1 MREFSRVPAAGTSL
15 MTTTPSIVS
24 FDTSTLLNYYNAQA
38 SAAAA
43 RAAATSSSSTS
54 SSSNSSSSS
63 SKKGA
68 TANDV
73 TPWSAKSEPQEQ
85 RDAEVLSATS
95 MLDPL
100 LKTDK
105 KASFI
110 DLSNVPVSAGTTT
123 DTKTEQDNQRL
134 FALYQA
140 VNNLSYLA
148 NMAKRDGI
156 TDGQRAGY
164 NTRFQNGLAEIQKF
178 ISSTDFNNFTLQA
191 QDPATSVTSSAK
203 VPNATFSYVTATL
216 ADGNSIDSALP
227 RLSPS
232 DKFTVSVTKNG
243 TQHDVEIDLS
253 KVSGDLTMSNVVSY
267 VNDQLQAAG
276 VSTRFKKTMT
286 AGDITATKT
295 TDKAK
300 QAYSIEVAPGTNEQ
314 VSLSAA
320 STPSLYVS
328 TTTGITNA
336 TKDSAVDNQG
346 RLIKIGDL
354 SSGDP
359 TSEYA
364 RTMTPTN
371 GTTTASSTL
380 IDGSG
385 NVYMLGTA
393 TGDLG
398 SKLNQGDQDVYLTKY
413 DSAGNVLWQRML
425 GSSGTA
431 TGTAMALNPNGG
443 VTIVGSST
451 APVTSTQLPNTKADS
466 YAAQYDQYG
475 NQVWSTQI
483 PTLNENSATSV
494 SVGSDGTVYIGGT
507 TANVIGS
514 GQVNQGGSDAY
525 LATLSNK
532 GKILSEK
539 QFGTTSNDT
548 VSATTVTAAGDLVVA
563 SVQDG
568 HAILTKYT
576 GGDTSQAAAWTYD
589 MGALGSGGA
598 VSGLTVKDGKIYVSG
613 TTSSSSLNATT
624 AGGTAASGGTDA
636 FLFTAVDEGT
646 SVDTAK
652 LTYLGTSATDKGAA
666 LTVGDDG
673 TVYVAGTTGG
683 TFAGNSAVQKDLT
696 NMFVAAVGTDG
707 SVNWVHQYG
716 GMDGQSAG
724 TGVAFASTGSSVLDV
739 LGLPSGQVQGKQDS
753 SLTNNTTLRAGDFF
767 NVQIEGDA
775 GRTFKIT
782 IDKDETLSTLC
793 TKLNAQLGSKG
804 KASVSYGSG
813 GASLKIEASAGATL
827 KLQSGTTD
835 VIVPGDPKKGVAA
848 TTVKGASQFDA
859 LARLGIAEQT
869 LSKPASNKSTSDTA
883 SSATSSTTSKTYAA
897 GLPSNLD
904 ISTTTGA
911 GSARAQLLNVLSA
924 VQKIYQTTNTPAS
937 STTSTAA
944 KTSNQT
950 MSAAMTTYNNNLNA
964 SANLALSIL
973 SA

>member
-1 MREFSRVPAAGTSL
+1 
-15 MTTTPSIVS
+15 MTTTPSIVG
-24 FDTSTLLNYYNAQA
+24 FDTSTLLNYYNAKA

-43 RAAATSSSSTS
+43 RATTASSSSSSSSSST
-54 SSSNSSSSS
+54 S

-73 TPWSAKSEPQEQ
+73 TPWSAKAESQEQ
-85 RDAEVLSATS
+85 RDAEVLTATS

-110 DLSNVPVSAGTTT
+110 DLSKVPVTSGTTK
-123 DTKTEQDNQRL
+123 DSKTEQDNQRL

-156 TDGQRAGY
+156 TDGQREGY
-164 NTRFQNGLAEIQKF
+164 NTRFQNGLKEIQDF
-178 ISSTDFNNFTLQA
+178 ISSSGFNNFDLQA
-191 QDPATSVTSSAK
+191 LEPAASVTSSAK
-203 VPNATFSYVTATL
+203 VPSATFSYTTATL
-216 ADGNSIDSALP
+216 ADGNSIDSALSG
-227 RLSPS
+227 LSRT
-232 DKFTVSVTKNG
+232 DKFTINVTNKNG
-243 TQHDVEIDLS
+243 PQAIEIDLS
-253 KVSGDLTMSNVVSY
+253 KVDGDLTMSNVVSY
-267 VNDQLQAAG
+267 VNDQLRTAG
-276 VSTRFKKTMT
+276 VTTRFKKVMT
-286 AGDITATKT
+286 GGDITATKT
-295 TDKAK
+295 ADKAK
-300 QAYSIEVAPGTNEQ
+300 QTYALEVDPGTNEQ
-314 VSLSAA
+314 VSLSAD

-328 TTTGITNA
+328 ATTGNTSA
-336 TKDSAVDNQG
+336 TKDAAVDNQG
-346 RLIKIGDL
+346 RLIKLSDL

-359 TSEYA
+359 DAEYA
-364 RTMTPTN
+364 RTMAPTN

-380 IDGSG
+380 VDGSG

-398 SKLNQGDQDVYLTKY
+398 SELNQGNQDTYLTKY

-431 TGTAMALNPNGG
+431 TGSAMALNPNGG

-475 NQVWSTQI
+475 NQLWSAQI

-494 SVGSDGTVYIGGT
+494 SVGTDGTVYIGGT
-507 TANVIGS
+507 TSKVIGS
-514 GQVNQGGSDAY
+514 GQVNQGGNDAY
-525 LATLSNK
+525 LATISNK

-539 QFGTTSNDT
+539 QFGTAGSDT
-548 VSATTVTAAGDLVVA
+548 VSATTTTSTGDLVVA

-624 AGGTAASGGTDA
+624 AGGTAPSGATDA
-636 FLFTAVDEGT
+636 FLFTAVDEGS
-646 SVDTAK
+646 SVDTTK
-652 LTYLGTSATDKGAA
+652 LTYLGTSGNDSGAA
-666 LTVGDDG
+666 LTVGSDG
-673 TVYVAGTTGG
+673 TVYVAGTT
-683 TFAGNSAVQKDLT
+683 TGNLDGASPINTDPKNTSVRN

-707 SVNWVHQYG
+707 SVNWVRQYG
-716 GMDGQSAG
+716 GKDGQSIG
-724 TGVAFASTGSSVLDV
+724 SGVAFAANGSSALDA
-739 LGLPSGQVQGKQDS
+739 LGLPSGQVQGKQDNA
-753 SLTNNTTLRAGDFF
+753 LANNTTLRSGDFF
-767 NVQIEGDA
+767 KVQIEGDA

-782 IDKDETLSTLC
+782 IDKGETLSTLC

-804 KASVSYGSG
+804 KASVSFGSG

-827 KLQSGTTD
+827 KLLSGTTD
-835 VIVPGDPKKGVAA
+835 VIVPGDPKKGIAA
-848 TTVKGASQFDA
+848 KTVQGPSQFDA

-869 LSKPASNKSTSDTA
+869 LSKPATNKTAADNKKADTSN
-883 SSATSSTTSKTYAA
+883 TYAV
-897 GLPSNLD
+897 GLPSNLN
-904 ISTTTGA
+904 ISTSTGA
-911 GSARAQLLNVLSA
+911 GSARAQLMNSLSA
-924 VQKIYQTTNTPAS
+924 IQKIYQTTNSPVS
-937 STTSTAA
+937 STTDTTKT

-950 MSAAMTTYNNNLNA
+950 MSSAMTTYTNNLNA
-964 SANLALSIL
+964 SASLALSIL

>member
-1 MREFSRVPAAGTSL
+1 MT
-15 MTTTPSIVS
+15 TTTPSIVS
-24 FDTSTLLNYYNAQA
+24 FDTSTLLNYYNAKA

-43 RAAATSSSSTS
+43 RAAATTSSTS
-54 SSSNSSSSS
+54 SSSSSSS

-73 TPWSAKSEPQEQ
+73 TPWSTKSESQEH

-100 LKTDK
+100 LKTDTK
-105 KASFI
+105 TSFI
-110 DLSNVPVSAGTTT
+110 DLSKVPVSAGTSS

-148 NMAKRDGI
+148 SMAKRDDV
-156 TDGQRAGY
+156 TDGQREGY

-191 QDPATSVTSSAK
+191 KEPAASVTSSAK
-203 VPNATFSYVTATL
+203 VASATFSYITNTL
-216 ADGNSIDSALP
+216 ADGNSINNP
-227 RLSPS
+227 LSGLSTS

-243 TQHDVEIDLS
+243 TPQDIEIDLS

-267 VNDQLQAAG
+267 VNDQLKAAG
-276 VSTRFKKTMT
+276 VTTRFKKTMT

-295 TDKAK
+295 ADKAK
-300 QAYSIEVAPGTNEQ
+300 QTYSLEVVPGTNEK

-320 STPSLYVS
+320 STPSLYIS
-328 TTTGITNA
+328 ATTGLTTA
-336 TKDSAVDNQG
+336 TEDSAVDNQG
-346 RLIKIGDL
+346 RLIKISDL
-354 SSGDP
+354 SSTDP
-359 TSEYA
+359 TADYA
-364 RTMTPTN
+364 RTMSPTN

-380 IDGSG
+380 VDGSG
-385 NVYMLGTA
+385 NIYMLGTA

-507 TANVIGS
+507 TTKVIGS
-514 GQVNQGGSDAY
+514 GQVNQGGNDAY
-525 LATLSNK
+525 LATISNK
-532 GKILSEK
+532 GKILSES
-539 QFGTTSNDT
+539 QFGTSGNDT
-548 VSATTVTAAGDLVVA
+548 VSATTVTDTGDLVVA

-589 MGALGSGGA
+589 MGALGNGGA
-598 VSGLTVKDGKIYVSG
+598 VSGLAVKDGKIYVSG

-624 AGGTAASGGTDA
+624 AGGTSTSGGADA
-636 FLFTAVDEGT
+636 FLFTAVDQGT

-652 LTYLGTSATDKGAA
+652 LTYLGTSSTDKGAA

-683 TFAGNSAVQKDLT
+683 TFSGNSTIQKDTT
-696 NMFVAAVGTDG
+696 NMFVAAVAADG
-707 SVNWVHQYG
+707 SVNWVRQYG
-716 GMDGQSAG
+716 GKDGQSVG
-724 TGVAFASTGSSVLDV
+724 TGVAFASSGASVLDA
-739 LGLPSGQVQGKQDS
+739 LGLPSGQVQGTQDNA
-753 SLTNNTTLRAGDFF
+753 LTNNTTLRAGDFF
-767 NVQIEGDA
+767 KVQIEGDA

-782 IDKDETLSTLC
+782 IDKGETLTSLC

-827 KLQSGTTD
+827 KLMSGTTD
-835 VIVPGDPKKGVAA
+835 VIVPGDASKGVAT
-848 TTVKGASQFDA
+848 TTVAGSNQFDA

-869 LSKPASNKSTSDTA
+869 LSKAATNKSTSDT
-883 SSATSSTTSKTYAA
+883 STSTSSSTTANTYAV
-897 GLPSNLD
+897 GMPSNLD
-904 ISTTTGA
+904 ISTSTGA
-911 GSARAQLLNVLSA
+911 GSARAQLMNVLSA

-937 STTSTAA
+937 SSTTTAA

-950 MSAAMTTYNNNLNA
+950 VSAAMTSYNNNLNA
-964 SANLALSIL
+964 NASLALSIL